1 MAQLLSPHPDLDH
14 RSGIAAHRGGPGAG
28 PSRWAS
34 PPGPIPLVGR
44 GLGPPRLPQRGKRL
58 VLRSWSSPD
67 PFRGS
72 SLGFIYVS
80 PEILSSW
87 SQINKEVLDNKVSYI
102 EDANVVLTHQET
114 SLKERLSGLQ
124 ETNKAP
130 LEQDGKSCEEKHV
143 AYRDCSYVVGHF
155 QNEWPH
161 EPEPVGI
168 ILSKMHESCFGGVA
182 RLLQHRGCK
191 KGMGAM
197 DPKPPT
203 LEDVEKDR
211 TVQGGPRGFS
221 LFELLL
227 FSKNCNVLLQKVVAE
242 LFQVK
247 VEF

>member
-1 MAQLLSPHPDLDH
+1 MDD
-14 RSGIAAHRGGPGAG
+14 
-28 PSRWAS
+28 
-34 PPGPIPLVGR
+34 
-44 GLGPPRLPQRGKRL
+44 
-58 VLRSWSSPD
+58 
-67 PFRGS
+67 
-72 SLGFIYVS
+72 
-80 PEILSSW
+80 
-87 SQINKEVLDNKVSYI
+87 KVSYV

-191 KGMGAM
+191 KGMGVM
-197 DPKPPT
+197 DPKSPT

-227 FSKNCNVLLQKVVAE
+227 FSENCNVLLQKVFFLSVCCGLFGLFVAISR
-242 LFQVK
+242 F
-247 VEF
+247 